1 MTGGIRAQLRM
12 AAGGR
17 LPVVLIVLLGTFL
30 AWGGVVDGA
39 DSIIYYVFGIVD
51 KVPNDPLSILKPIFN
66 PEPMYTYA
74 YRPLSTAILK
84 LGGLAFGRD
93 IESLKL
99 FTFLHGLVLIL
110 FGLGARRFLLAH
122 GLSPRVSLASALL
135 VMGSSTVLWSA
146 WTLPEYDMVGGAFV
160 MFAGAAL
167 RSGKIRQFVP
177 LALLAMVT
185 KETTAALMFAYLL
198 AYAALHFKEDRRPMY
213 LAGMYFLCLLA
224 AVSPTLVVKA
234 PVSHEFYVRSE
245 FFELGRVLWLAM
257 HNISQVLYSFGPAGA
272 LLLWHA
278 ARPQRSRG
286 PLLVLSLALLFLP
299 MARQYNH
306 YEAIVFSDPL
316 WVVCS
321 GLLLVVGLLLLLWRG
336 DRDQR
341 LLALTI
347 VLGFLGLLAG
357 PVLASAARSDLS
369 ARLYAPLL
377 PILFGLALHGAE
389 YSLTA
394 RPQPWSRWTKPVCA
408 LLALSL
414 AWQSAAGG
422 VSQWQFWQARFPT
435 ELAVKQEMI
444 KRLQGPCP
452 RVYYPNH
459 NQELAIEELDALGDV
474 PEEVRRC
481 VSLVQL
487 LETDTRERSSAW
499 NKWIV
504 AVDGLRGVD
513 QFRNRVDSSDVTDA
527 LMNEEV
533 MPRGMQLFVQTPR
546 STMGAEINSRIK
558 PDFTWAETRIPEARL
573 GTFEQAIGIM
583 FVETTM
589 LEEFIKERAHYSLS
603 EARDFFVVPLWLHEI
618 PQRLISGLPVIER
631 YRYEALLFG
640 FEPGRKVESPTE

>member
-1 MTGGIRAQLRM
+1 
-12 AAGGR
+12 
-17 LPVVLIVLLGTFL
+17 
-30 AWGGVVDGA
+30 
-39 DSIIYYVFGIVD
+39 
-51 KVPNDPLSILKPIFN
+51 
-66 PEPMYTYA
+66 
-74 YRPLSTAILK
+74 
-84 LGGLAFGRD
+84 
-93 IESLKL
+93 
-99 FTFLHGLVLIL
+99 
-110 FGLGARRFLLAH
+110 
-122 GLSPRVSLASALL
+122 
-135 VMGSSTVLWSA
+135 
-146 WTLPEYDMVGGAFV
+146 
-160 MFAGAAL
+160 
-167 RSGKIRQFVP
+167 
-177 LALLAMVT
+177 
-185 KETTAALMFAYLL
+185 
-198 AYAALHFKEDRRPMY
+198 
-213 LAGMYFLCLLA
+213 
-224 AVSPTLVVKA
+224 
-234 PVSHEFYVRSE
+234 
-245 FFELGRVLWLAM
+245 
-257 HNISQVLYSFGPAGA
+257 
-272 LLLWHA
+272 
-278 ARPQRSRG
+278 
-286 PLLVLSLALLFLP
+286 
-299 MARQYNH
+299 
-306 YEAIVFSDPL
+306 
-316 WVVCS
+316 
-321 GLLLVVGLLLLLWRG
+321 LLLLWRG

-347 VLGFLGLLAG
+347 ILGFLGLLAG

-435 ELAVKQEMI
+435 ELAVKQELI

-474 PEEVRRC
+474 PEEVRKC

-527 LMNEEV
+527 LMNAEV

-546 STMGAEINSRIK
+546 STMGAEINARIK

-603 EARDFFVVPLWLHEI
+603 EARDFFVLPLWLHEI

-640 FEPGRKVESPTE
+640 FEPGRKVESPPE